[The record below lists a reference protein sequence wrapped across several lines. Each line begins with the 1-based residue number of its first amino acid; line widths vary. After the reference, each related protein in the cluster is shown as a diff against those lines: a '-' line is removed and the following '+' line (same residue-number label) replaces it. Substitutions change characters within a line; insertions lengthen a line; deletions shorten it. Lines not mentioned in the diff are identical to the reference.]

1 RAGSKGFRV
10 AVYRDP
16 AAKLR
21 AGPQSRHARGR
32 AGGRPGR
39 RAAGTGALQGA
50 GRATAARLRPQ
61 SGHRQQYQQQ
71 RGRTVSQIDPVL
83 GGATSQLVS
92 VALDAAL
99 ARHAAIAA
107 NIANADTPNYRP
119 LMARFDQLVTEL
131 QGRVTDRTQ
140 DEAILR
146 DAGRMQESLQSS
158 PLVADPSAPQVELD
172 MQMADLA

>member
-1 RAGSKGFRV
+1 
-10 AVYRDP
+10 
-16 AAKLR
+16 L
-21 AGPQSRHARGR
+21 
-32 AGGRPGR
+32 
-39 RAAGTGALQGA
+39 
-50 GRATAARLRPQ
+50 
-61 SGHRQQYQQQ
+61 
-71 RGRTVSQIDPVL
+71 SQIDPVL

-119 LMARFDQLVTEL
+119 LMARFDQLVAEL

-140 DEAILR
+140 DGALMR
-146 DAGRMQESLQSS
+146 DAQSMQDSLQSA

-172 MQMADLA
+172 MQMAALAKNTLQYQAILTAQGKLMSLVETAISEGKM

>member
-1 RAGSKGFRV
+1 
-10 AVYRDP
+10 
-16 AAKLR
+16 
-21 AGPQSRHARGR
+21 
-32 AGGRPGR
+32 
-39 RAAGTGALQGA
+39 
-50 GRATAARLRPQ
+50 
-61 SGHRQQYQQQ
+61 
-71 RGRTVSQIDPVL
+71 VSQIDPVL

-172 MQMADLA
+172 MQMADLAKNTLQYQALLTAQGKLMSLTDLVISEGR